1 MVHGIYV
8 KTKPKG
14 KWYLVSLADSA
25 ETAAR
30 DLQNALKKAI
40 QDGNEKAEVGIQVFD
55 SGFYI
60 PQMLKEVAK
69 DSPVYN

>member
-1 MVHGIYV
+1 MVHGIYI

-30 DLQNALKKAI
+30 DLENALKKAI
-40 QDGNEKAEVGIQVFD
+40 KDGNENAEAGIQVFN
-55 SGFYI
+55 SSFYI
-60 PQMLKEVAK
+60 PQMLKQVAK
-69 DSPVYN
+69 DQPVYN

>member
-14 KWYLVSLADSA
+14 KWYLVALASSA
-25 ETAAR
+25 ETASI
-30 DLQNALKKAI
+30 DLENALKKAHK
-40 QDGNEKAEVGIQVFD
+40 DGNEHAEVGIQVFD

-69 DSPVYN
+69 DSLVYN